1 MNYQALYRMYR
12 PQSFDDVVGQEH
24 VTKTLRNAISKG
36 KQSHA
41 YIFSG
46 PRGTGKTSIAKV
58 FAKAINCTNSTDG
71 EPCNECA
78 ICKGIT
84 QGTNSDVIEIDAA
97 VTMVLT
103 RLEILEIKLNTH
115 QVNLNTRFI
124 LLMKFIC

>member
-46 PRGTGKTSIAKV
+46 PRGTGKQVLLRCLRKLLIVQIVQTGNHVMSVQFVKV
-58 FAKAINCTNSTDG
+58 SLKA
-71 EPCNECA
+71 
-78 ICKGIT
+78 
-84 QGTNSDVIEIDAA
+84 
-97 VTMVLT
+97 L
-103 RLEILEIKLNTH
+103 IL
-115 QVNLNTRFI
+115 
-124 LLMKFIC
+124 M